1 MGLRGDDMGAREV
14 TAQHE
19 CARIGCT
26 RLTSEQECDIHAVEP
41 PITIKRRS
49 KPGPR
54 QRGQTLRVWV
64 CVDFEGFYPV
74 GSAAVVVAKDEETAR
89 TKLREAL
96 EDHGLGDQDEF
107 KLTEVLVDVPGAII
121 LVDGN
126 Y

>member
-1 MGLRGDDMGAREV
+1 MKV
-14 TAQHE
+14 
-19 CARIGCT
+19 
-26 RLTSEQECDIHAVEP
+26 
-41 PITIKRRS
+41 
-49 KPGPR
+49 
-54 QRGQTLRVWV
+54 LRVWV

-96 EDHGLGDQDEF
+96 EDHGLGGQDEF

>member
-1 MGLRGDDMGAREV
+1 MR
-14 TAQHE
+14 
-19 CARIGCT
+19 
-26 RLTSEQECDIHAVEP
+26 
-41 PITIKRRS
+41 
-49 KPGPR
+49 
-54 QRGQTLRVWV
+54 RGQTLRVWV
-64 CVDFEGFYPV
+64 CVDFRGFYPV
-74 GSAAVVVAKDEETAR
+74 GSAAVVVAKDEAAAR